1 MNNKERYQKAASFIK
16 PSADFTQKVMQEAGS
31 MKKNENITKMN
42 TLRKWRKL
50 SVSIAAALV
59 LVFGLTAVSYAA
71 DIGGFQRTVN
81 SWLYGETT
89 QVQVEQVGEYEY
101 LLTYPDGSTRGTGG
115 VAFDANG
122 KERPLTP
129 EEVLDEIN
137 NSVEIE
143 ENEEERIILYYHDH
157 VEDITDMIDENGI
170 VKIKFEDGAL
180 PTYFTIQWNGDGSY
194 SVATGHFGYEK
205 IDF

>member
-1 MNNKERYQKAASFIK
+1 MSNKERYKKATSFIT
-16 PSADFTQKVMQEAGS
+16 PSADFTQKVLQEAGS
-31 MKKNENITKMN
+31 MKGNENIKKMN
-42 TLRKWRKL
+42 TRRQWRKSL
-50 SVSIAAALV
+50 LSIAAALV
-59 LVFGLTAVSYAA
+59 LIFCLTAVSYAA
-71 DIGGFQRTVN
+71 DIGGFKTTVN

-89 QVQVEQVGEYEY
+89 QVQIEQVGEYEY
-101 LLTYPDGSTRGTGG
+101 KLTYPDGSTRSTGG

-143 ENEEERIILYYHDH
+143 ENEEGRIILYYHDH

-170 VKIKFEDGAL
+170 VKIMFEDGAL
-180 PTYFTIQWNGDGSY
+180 PTYFTIRWEGGGY
-194 SVATGHFGYEK
+194 SLAQGHFGYREL
-205 IDF
+205 DF